1 MRRMITKMAFCL
13 LALCLSIGGK
23 VQAQTQNS
31 VTEVIP
37 FKTIEGKII
46 VEATVNGVTADFVLD
61 LAGHNALL
69 PEAIKKL
76 RINTEKAGSFNAHQ
90 DFVFKDVPT
99 GEVYEMGTLTVG
111 NNLFRNNLPA
121 FILKDEPFLHKL
133 GVAGILNSAIFQTSV
148 LTIDMQRKKITIT
161 QPYRPSYMKLNYRE
175 SIELV
180 TGAGIMCP
188 ISIQGKPVSLVLDT
202 WSNGLVNLTEEDF
215 NKWMTLYPKGTP
227 HKVSI
232 GYKEETQE
240 EESLVLPETVFVKTK
255 IDDAFAVKNPSLKH
269 SVLGKKLLDYGI
281 LSIDYVHQKIYFQPF
296 DLVPIPESEAKV
308 TEVKAEDGKMNPI
321 TRQFFL
327 EHIFDYRTGNDF
339 VYNGD
344 KPVVIDFWATWCG
357 PCMRLLPKMEELA
370 EKYKGKVMFY
380 KVNADKEKD
389 LCKHFGV
396 KALPTLFFIPVGG
409 KPIVEVG
416 ATPEKYVQIIEEQ
429 LLK

>member
-1 MRRMITKMAFCL
+1 MNLRNMIIKIHICLIAFCFI
-13 LALCLSIGGK
+13 SGIK
-23 VQAQTQNS
+23 AQTQNS
-31 VTEVIP
+31 MTEIIP
-37 FKTIEGKII
+37 FKTINGKII
-46 VEATVNGVTADFVLD
+46 IEANINGETANFVLD

-69 PEAIKKL
+69 PEAVNQLK
-76 RINTEKAGSFNAHQ
+76 INTKNASSFGSYQN
-90 DFVFKDVPT
+90 FKFKQVP
-99 GEVYEMGTLTVG
+99 VKKIYEIGTLTIG
-111 NNLFRNNLPA
+111 NNTFSNSLPT
-121 FILKDEPFLHKL
+121 FILEDEPYLRKL
-133 GVAGILNSAIFQTSV
+133 GVMGVLNSAVFRTSV
-148 LTIDMQRKKITIT
+148 LTIDMRRKKITIT

-175 SIELV
+175 NFELI
-180 TGAGIMCP
+180 TGLGIVCS
-188 ISIQGKPVSLVLDT
+188 ISIQDKTIFPILDT
-202 WSNGLVNLTEEDF
+202 WSDGLINLTEKDF
-215 NKWMTLYPKGTP
+215 NEWSTLYPKGTP
-227 HKVSI
+227 QKVSI
-232 GYKEETQE
+232 GYKETAQE
-240 EESLVLPETVFVKTK
+240 EESLTLPETIFVKTK
-255 IDDAFAVKNPSLKH
+255 IDDAFAVRNPSLKH

-344 KPVVIDFWATWCG
+344 KPVVVDFWATWCG

-370 EKYKGKVMFY
+370 EKYKEKVMFY
-380 KVNADKEKD
+380 KANADKEKD

-396 KALPTLFFIPVGG
+396 QALPTLFFIPVGG

>member
-1 MRRMITKMAFCL
+1 MRRMITKMVLCL
-13 LALCLSIGGK
+13 LGVCIAGSIK
-23 VQAQTQNS
+23 AQTQNS
-31 VTEVIP
+31 MTEVIP
-37 FKTIEGKII
+37 FKTIDGKII
-46 VEATVNGVTADFVLD
+46 VEATVNGETADFVLD

-76 RINTEKAGSFNAHQ
+76 HINTEKPGSFGSYP
-90 DFVFKDVPT
+90 DFVFKEVPV
-99 GEVYEMGTLTVG
+99 GKVYEMGTLAIG
-111 NNLFRNNLPA
+111 NNTFNNDLPA
-121 FILKDEPFLHKL
+121 FILEDEPYLRKL
-133 GVAGILNSAIFQTSV
+133 GVMGILNSAIFRTSV

-175 SIELV
+175 NFQLITGLGLV
-180 TGAGIMCP
+180 CP
-188 ISIQGKPVSLVLDT
+188 IAIQGKPVSLILDT
-202 WSNGLVNLTEEDF
+202 WSDGLINLTETDF
-215 NKWMTLYPKGTP
+215 NEWSALYPKGTLQ
-227 HKVSI
+227 KVSN
-232 GYKEETQE
+232 GYKGATQE
-240 EESLVLPETVFVKTK
+240 ETSLILPETMFVKTK
-255 IDDAFAVKNPSLKH
+255 IEDALAVKNPSLKR

-281 LSIDYVHQKIYFQPF
+281 LSVDYIHQKIYFQPF

-308 TEVKAEDGKMNPI
+308 TEIKVEDGKMNPI

-327 EHIFDYRTGNDF
+327 DHIFDYRKSNDF

-357 PCMRLLPKMEELA
+357 PCMRLLPEMETLA

-389 LCKHFGV
+389 LCNHFGV
-396 KALPTLFFIPVGG
+396 HALPTLFFIPAGG
-409 KPIVEVG
+409 KPIIEVG

>member
-1 MRRMITKMAFCL
+1 MLHSFK
-13 LALCLSIGGK
+13 SI
-23 VQAQTQNS
+23 
-31 VTEVIP
+31 
-37 FKTIEGKII
+37 
-46 VEATVNGVTADFVLD
+46 
-61 LAGHNALL
+61 
-69 PEAIKKL
+69 
-76 RINTEKAGSFNAHQ
+76 
-90 DFVFKDVPT
+90 
-99 GEVYEMGTLTVG
+99 
-111 NNLFRNNLPA
+111 
-121 FILKDEPFLHKL
+121 
-133 GVAGILNSAIFQTSV
+133 
-148 LTIDMQRKKITIT
+148 
-161 QPYRPSYMKLNYRE
+161 
-175 SIELV
+175 
-180 TGAGIMCP
+180 
-188 ISIQGKPVSLVLDT
+188 LDT
-202 WSNGLVNLTEEDF
+202 WSDGLINLTEKEF
-215 NKWMTLYPKGTP
+215 NEWSTLYPKGTP
-227 HKVSI
+227 QKVSI
-232 GYKEETQE
+232 GYKETAQE
-240 EESLVLPETVFVKTK
+240 EESLTLPETIFVKTK
-255 IDDAFAVKNPSLKH
+255 IDDAFAVRNPSLKH

-339 VYNGD
+339 VYYGD
-344 KPVVIDFWATWCG
+344 KPVVVDFWATWCG

-396 KALPTLFFIPVGG
+396 QALPTLFFITVGG